1 MKRHQMGMKMV
12 GLSRKKIKKSLKN
25 IEIKSKKY
33 SIKSIKH
40 NLVGLYLEGP
50 AIKLIIKQR

>member
-1 MKRHQMGMKMV
+1 MV
-12 GLSRKKIKKSLKN
+12 ESFREKIEKCSKN

-33 SIKSIKH
+33 SIKSIKR